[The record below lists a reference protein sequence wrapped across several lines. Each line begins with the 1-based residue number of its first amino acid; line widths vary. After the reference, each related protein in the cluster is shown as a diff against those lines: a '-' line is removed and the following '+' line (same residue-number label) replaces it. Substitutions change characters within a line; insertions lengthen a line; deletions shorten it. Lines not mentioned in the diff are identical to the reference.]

1 LEEVVVLSL
10 LNTPDFLVEIESGRD
25 PVVLQLSDP
34 QIMYTTDVQSRCND
48 YIKQTI
54 EAVNPDL
61 ILVTGDLI
69 YGKFDTQG
77 EILTQYI
84 ALMESFKIP
93 WAPVFGNHDNDGGLK
108 LVDKTAECLSKF
120 KYFTFEVG
128 EKELGRGNYI
138 INIEQDGKVLHS
150 VFMMDTHDRVNY
162 VNTQGDS
169 SYEWSSL
176 NEAQIKWYKE
186 NVSLLKS
193 LGSKESTLIIHIPIN
208 SYRDAWWAAYNPK
221 YRAEDIPPRDNSDP
235 KYWNKGYE
243 GSFGVRYEGV
253 SSYPQNDGVLD
264 AILEMDHTKNILCGH
279 SHTNT
284 FSIPYKGV
292 RFTFAVKTGRGSY
305 CNPFLNG
312 GTVYRIDSQGN
323 STVRHEFVDLD

>member
-1 LEEVVVLSL
+1 MKRGGKMITLKKKKSKDFVILNLTDFQL
-10 LNTPDFLVEIESGRD
+10 LASEWTNETEKGKEI
-25 PVVLQLSDP
+25 L
-34 QIMYTTDVQSRCND
+34 YTIDTLYKRV
-48 YIKQTI
+48 K
-54 EAVNPDL
+54 PDL
-61 ILVTGDLI
+61 VTLSGDLA
-69 YGKFDTQG
+69 YAGDLDALSHMGKVLDS
-77 EILTQYI
+77 YCV
-84 ALMESFKIP
+84 P
-93 WAPVFGNHDNDGGLK
+93 WAPVFGNHDNDGGLE
-108 LVDKTAECLSKF
+108 LVDKTADCLSKF

>member
-1 LEEVVVLSL
+1 MITLKKKKSKDFVILNLTDFQL
-10 LNTPDFLVEIESGRD
+10 LASEWTNETEKGKEI
-25 PVVLQLSDP
+25 L
-34 QIMYTTDVQSRCND
+34 YTIDTLYKRV
-48 YIKQTI
+48 K
-54 EAVNPDL
+54 PDL
-61 ILVTGDLI
+61 VTLSGDLA
-69 YGKFDTQG
+69 YAGDLDTLSHMGKVLDS
-77 EILTQYI
+77 YCV
-84 ALMESFKIP
+84 P
-93 WAPVFGNHDNDGGLK
+93 WAPVFGNHDNDGGLE

>member
-1 LEEVVVLSL
+1 MITLKKKKSKDFVILNLTDFQL
-10 LNTPDFLVEIESGRD
+10 LASEWTNETEKGKEI
-25 PVVLQLSDP
+25 L
-34 QIMYTTDVQSRCND
+34 YTIDTLYKRV
-48 YIKQTI
+48 K
-54 EAVNPDL
+54 PDL
-61 ILVTGDLI
+61 VTLSGDLA
-69 YGKFDTQG
+69 YAGD
-77 EILTQYI
+77 LD
-84 ALMESFKIP
+84 ALSHMGNVLDSYCVP
-93 WAPVFGNHDNDGGLK
+93 WAPVFGNHDNDGGLE